1 MLKARGKFRLPVADA
16 RITTEF
22 YPSIPLAARLG
33 RPGDRASDKTS
44 ILFLMQYVYPGCSC
58 YLATLGSHLVLK
70 LTSLELSGSPN
81 RYIYSSQ
88 TAVPSFKLPLRA
100 FIVVCPTP

>member
-1 MLKARGKFRLPVADA
+1 MLKARGGFRLPVADA
-16 RITTEF
+16 RITPEF
-22 YPSIPLAARLG
+22 HPNIPPAARLG

-44 ILFLMQYVYPGCSC
+44 LLFLMQCVYLGCSC
-58 YLATLGSHLVLK
+58 NLATSGSHLVLK

-88 TAVPSFKLPLRA
+88 TAVPSFTLPLCA
-100 FIVVCPTP
+100 FMVVCPTP